1 MNDKPIYEEVIL
13 NAIAENMKS
22 DYYTFGMYSDYDDLD
37 IYNIYFNLGQ
47 GFS

>member
-1 MNDKPIYEEVIL
+1 MDKKIYEEVML
-13 NAIAENMKS
+13 YNLGEALKT
-22 DYYTFGMYSDYDDLD
+22 DYYIWGQYSDYDDLD